1 LDEVKTESTPAGDR
15 VTVAETI
22 VKPMVPT
29 VTKDELSPVTVTRLE
44 VSHIAVAPT
53 VNECDIQQVEYRTTD
68 DVGTGSDRPYHPA
81 EPVAE
86 PVRDV
91 TGNFQVG
98 DRVLIKA
105 GGCFDG
111 KSATIFDCVSNSR
124 EIGVKLDQSEGGH
137 ILRFEAKYLVQVDVK
152 M

>member
-1 LDEVKTESTPAGDR
+1 LGWVGCDDAKSSTLGVDNCGGTGVESEKTGVGEEVD
-15 VTVAETI
+15 
-22 VKPMVPT
+22 VPT
-29 VTKDELSPVTVTRLE
+29 PPLAEL
-44 VSHIAVAPT
+44 A
-53 VNECDIQQVEYRTTD
+53 
-68 DVGTGSDRPYHPA
+68 
-81 EPVAE
+81 
-86 PVRDV
+86 RDV

-124 EIGVKLDQSEGGH
+124 EIGVKLDQSEGGY
-137 ILRFEAKYLVQVDVK
+137 ILWFEAKYLVQVGVK